1 MNKQEL
7 QSLLEG
13 VRTALTGNQSKL
25 DRNQNN
31 KIDREDFTLL
41 RSKKKPMAENADLL
55 ALLEHLYGVLLDQK
69 AARLNEWEQPN
80 SASHRWVKG
89 AQANAKRGQTSD
101 PTNFYQ
107 SNRADN
113 DEIRMSI
120 VRAAAEEERKKKE
133 QERLRGAQMENAE
146 YDSILE
152 KIYTALTEADAPP
165 DYPQPPATWPRDKNG
180 DLIDWPWPHD
190 DNPPGWVLPNDR
202 KPPAPPKPTIPLWG
216 PNPNGNWGARPSW
229 WPTGNPWPPVPPF
242 TPYNPT
248 IPNSPFEIRPDYI
261 RPQWKPIVPNNQA
274 D

>member
-41 RSKKKPMAENADLL
+41 RSKKPMAENADLL

-89 AQANAKRGQTSD
+89 AQANARRGQTSD

-107 SNRADN
+107 GNREDN

-120 VRAAAEEERKKKE
+120 VRAAAEEKRKEEEEKER
-133 QERLRGAQMENAE
+133 QRLAKNENVQ
-146 YDSILE
+146 YNSILE

-180 DLIDWPWPHD
+180 DLINWPWPNK

-202 KPPAPPKPTIPLWG
+202 TTKPIWG
-216 PNPNGNWGARPSW
+216 PDPNGIWGPRPSW
-229 WPTGNPWPPVPPF
+229 WQGSWPPVPPF
-242 TPYNPT
+242 SPYKPN

-261 RPQWKPIVPNNQA
+261 RPQWKPIVPDNQA